1 MVLVLLLS
9 TFDVIILLSLLIIL
23 GVSTDCEDPS

>member
-9 TFDVIILLSLLIIL
+9 IFEVVILLSLLIIL
-23 GVSTDCEDPS
+23 AVSTDCEDPS